1 MGPMASVAS
10 LHCLSQLL
18 GYYLMNTTNSD
29 ILISHAVFQLLY
41 NRVVGIFG
49 YRNCVSTNWLR
60 DLFASRWSVNQC
72 NLQKAKENLMVNDV
86 TIVSS
91 KSKLSYKGVKG
102 I

>member
-1 MGPMASVAS
+1 MD
-10 LHCLSQLL
+10 
-18 GYYLMNTTNSD
+18 TET
-29 ILISHAVFQLLY
+29 
-41 NRVVGIFG
+41 
-49 YRNCVSTNWLR
+49 VSTNWLR